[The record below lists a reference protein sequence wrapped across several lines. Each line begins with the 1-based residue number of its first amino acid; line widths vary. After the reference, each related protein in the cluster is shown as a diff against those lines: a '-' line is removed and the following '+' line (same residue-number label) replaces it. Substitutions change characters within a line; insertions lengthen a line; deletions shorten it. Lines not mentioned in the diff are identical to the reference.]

1 MRICPNCGR
10 ENTGS
15 TELCEAC
22 TTHVSSRR
30 KHRNY
35 LVSILALAA
44 LILVA
49 LFTHLYFQSH
59 FVRPPSDFLPSST
72 IFAVGTD
79 LRPAG
84 AAARRL
90 RETWPQSDID
100 HLSRRATQIAQEF
113 VYWTGLQLDLEHEA
127 SAWLGREIIV
137 AALARAD
144 RSSGVPPTFM
154 LIARVTN
161 PRRAR
166 TSLDR
171 AVEPIARAGGWA
183 RSVIRHNE
191 CSIILWSKPS
201 QGPTLAYAI
210 HEGCLLVAPDDS
222 FIQQCLAAAADPT
235 QRLTST
241 REFAGA
247 LSALPPDSL
256 IWCYGSVPP
265 LQRHLYEALPHLRKG
280 WFDLLQY
287 YRRGMPLAPPL
298 RGPTPSPAQAGSGVF
313 SLALTPEPNGIR
325 VTGSHRRTETRES
338 GPPPEWS
345 ALAEFL
351 PREAI
356 AYAFIHEPLRWLA
369 LVDSFLPRPR
379 PHERSPHRASRVRAL
394 LPLVMASLGIEETPP
409 DMLLVLLP
417 RDEQQRPALLVALPN
432 PEPEAAPRRIPSPM
446 FPLVK
451 DQIGEI
457 LIVATDQ
464 EALTQ
469 CRRAAADPD
478 NLLAPDL
485 DPSAQLQA
493 WARPAQISPALASLE
508 ELQLDLRDNLEGGQ
522 GELALR
528 VSPRDLLGG
537 D

>member
-1 MRICPNCGR
+1 
-10 ENTGS
+10 
-15 TELCEAC
+15 
-22 TTHVSSRR
+22 
-30 KHRNY
+30 
-35 LVSILALAA
+35 VSILALAA
-44 LILVA
+44 IIVVA

-100 HLSRRATQIAQEF
+100 HLSRRATRIAQEF

-137 AALARAD
+137 AALGRTD

-166 TSLDR
+166 ASLDR

-183 RSVIRHNE
+183 RSVIRHNK
-191 CSIILWSKPS
+191 CSVILWSKPS

-241 REFAGA
+241 REFADA
-247 LSALPPDSL
+247 FSALPPDSL

-265 LQRHLYEALPHLRKG
+265 LQRHLYHALPHLRKG

-287 YRRGMPLAPPL
+287 YRRGAPVPRPL
-298 RGPTPSPAQAGSGVF
+298 RAPTPGPSQVASGVF
-313 SLALTPEPNGIR
+313 GLALTPEPDGIR

-338 GPPPEWS
+338 GPPLEWS

-356 AYAFIHEPLRWLA
+356 AYAFIHEPVRWLPA
-369 LVDSFLPRPR
+369 VSSFVGAARPPEGVPLRVPSARPLLPIVLGWLGLKQAPTDMLL
-379 PHERSPHRASRVRAL
+379 AL
-394 LPLVMASLGIEETPP
+394 LPRA
-409 DMLLVLLP
+409 
-417 RDEQQRPALLVALPN
+417 EQQRPALLVALPN
-432 PEPEAAPRRIPSPM
+432 PEPVAAPRQILSPM

-451 DQIGEI
+451 DRIGEI

-464 EALTQ
+464 EALAQ
-469 CRRAAADPD
+469 SRRAAADPD
-478 NLLAPDL
+478 NRLAPDL

-493 WARPAQISPALASLE
+493 WARPDRISPALASFE
-508 ELQLDLRDNLEGGQ
+508 ELQFDVRDNVEGGE
-522 GELALR
+522 GELALT
-528 VSPRDLLGG
+528 VSPRALLG
-537 D
+537 DD